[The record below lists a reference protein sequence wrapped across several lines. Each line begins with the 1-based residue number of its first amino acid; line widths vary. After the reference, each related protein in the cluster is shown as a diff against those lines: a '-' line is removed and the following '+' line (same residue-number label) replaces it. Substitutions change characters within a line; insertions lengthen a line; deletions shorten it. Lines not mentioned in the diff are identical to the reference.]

1 MTELAI
7 PIQTQKQPPVIYS
20 THSADFPF
28 SDIVWNRPTHV
39 LGEPNNFVISAHMK
53 QRGVPLYVETPECS
67 ISVKK
72 TGETNPLIK
81 IGKKSFLDFLFTDVE
96 WLSWLEHL
104 EERGHKTLLQNQ
116 TDWFQ
121 TEMTEED
128 MENLFISPFKMVK
141 GKGGKQF
148 SVRTTFPLDKTL
160 KIFDEKRQ
168 QVDYEWDNLGS
179 LFTDE
184 TRFKTIVEVVG
195 IKCSPRNFHLELE
208 VKQIMMVQENPPF
221 IECLISAPPLAAAA
235 IPADK
240 EPAAK
245 EQQVVLTADKE
256 PEDKEQQ
263 VVLTADEEPVDKEQQ
278 VVLKEVD
285 VDVDVDADAERNN
298 LLEITDFELDPPL
311 IKEKSDRERAVEKMK
326 NIRVLG
332 MTEFLRKRGF
342 QGENKLLQ
350 ILQQ

>member
-1 MTELAI
+1 
-7 PIQTQKQPPVIYS
+7 
-20 THSADFPF
+20 
-28 SDIVWNRPTHV
+28 
-39 LGEPNNFVISAHMK
+39 
-53 QRGVPLYVETPECS
+53 
-67 ISVKK
+67 
-72 TGETNPLIK
+72 
-81 IGKKSFLDFLFTDVE
+81 
-96 WLSWLEHL
+96 LSWLERL

-116 TDWFQ
+116 TEWFQ

-184 TRFKTIVEVVG
+184 TRCKQLHMNEQPLTPCSLITADKVGVLNVQRCKTIVEVVG

-221 IECLISAPPLAAAA
+221 IECLISAPPLVKAVV
-235 IPADK
+235 PAV
-240 EPAAK
+240 E
-245 EQQVVLTADKE
+245 EQQVVLTAEPAEDLKE
-256 PEDKEQQ
+256 PVHSEPKEEEEEEEEE
-263 VVLTADEEPVDKEQQ
+263 VVV
-278 VVLKEVD
+278 
-285 VDVDVDADAERNN
+285 DAERNN
-298 LLEITDFELDPPL
+298 LLEITDFELEPPL
-311 IKEKSDRERAVEKMK
+311 QEKSDKERAIEKMK

-350 ILQQ
+350 ILHQ